1 MNLALWIAA
10 ALLAFVAL
18 GGGAVKAFAP
28 LERLAA
34 APGAAWTTRTN
45 PAFVRTLGV
54 LEVLAAAGL
63 ILPALL
69 GVAPD
74 LVPVTAGCWVLLMIG
89 AMVTHLRL
97 REPGFAALN
106 VGYLALA
113 AFVAWGRLGPEQFP
127 A

>member
-18 GGGAVKAFAP
+18 GGGAVK
-28 LERLAA
+28 
-34 APGAAWTTRTN
+34 
-45 PAFVRTLGV
+45 
-54 LEVLAAAGL
+54 
-63 ILPALL
+63 
-69 GVAPD
+69 
-74 LVPVTAGCWVLLMIG
+74 CWG

-113 AFVAWGRLGPEQFP
+113 AFVAWGRLWPEQFP